1 MTLIPENI
9 ILSVDKTNLTLEYP
23 NKSYMLTAEFLRVH
37 SPSAEVQ
44 GHSPDQKVTVSGKKN
59 VAINK
64 VEIVGNYAIRIL
76 YTDAHD
82 TGIYTWQY
90 LHDLSLN
97 KDKLWEDYISELRKK
112 ALSECD
118 LREFS

>member
-9 ILSVDKTNLTLEYP
+9 ILSVDKKNLTLEYP
-23 NKSYMLTAEFLRVH
+23 NKTCSFTAEFLRVH

-44 GHSPDQKVTVSGKKN
+44 GHSPDQKVTVSGKSN
-59 VAINK
+59 VAISK
-64 VEIVGNYAIRIL
+64 IELVGNYAIRIL

-112 ALSECD
+112 GLK
-118 LREFS
+118 RV

>member
-9 ILSVDKTNLTLEYP
+9 ILSVDKTNLTLDYP
-23 NKSYMLTAEFLRVH
+23 NKSYMLSAEFLRVH

-64 VEIVGNYAIRIL
+64 IEIVGNYAIRIL

-112 ALSECD
+112 SLK
-118 LREFS
+118 RV

>member
-9 ILSVDKTNLTLEYP
+9 ILSVDKKNLTLEYP
-23 NKSYMLTAEFLRVH
+23 NKLCLFTAEFLRVH

-44 GHSPDQKVTVSGKKN
+44 GHSPDQKVTVSGKSN
-59 VAINK
+59 VTISK
-64 VEIVGNYAIRIL
+64 IELVGNYAIRIL
-76 YTDAHD
+76 YSDTHD

-97 KDKLWEDYISELRKK
+97 KDKLWEEYISELRKK
-112 ALSECD
+112 GLK
-118 LREFS
+118 RV

>member
-9 ILSVDKTNLTLEYP
+9 ILSVDKTNLTLDYP

-64 VEIVGNYAIRIL
+64 IEIVGNYAIRIL

-82 TGIYTWQY
+82 TGIYTWHY

-112 ALSECD
+112 SLK
-118 LREFS
+118 RV

>member
-23 NKSYMLTAEFLRVH
+23 NKSYMLTAEFLRVY

-64 VEIVGNYAIRIL
+64 IDIVGNYAIRIL

-112 ALSECD
+112 SLK
-118 LREFS
+118 RV

>member
-9 ILSVDKTNLTLEYP
+9 ILSVDKTNLALEYP
-23 NKSYMLTAEFLRVH
+23 NKSYHLTAEFLRVY

-44 GHSPDQKVTVSGKKN
+44 GHSPDQKVTVPGKRN
-59 VAINK
+59 VAIK
-64 VEIVGNYAIRIL
+64 KIELVGNYAIRIL

-97 KDKLWEDYISELRKK
+97 KDKLWEEYISELRKK
-112 ALSECD
+112 GLK
-118 LREFS
+118 RV